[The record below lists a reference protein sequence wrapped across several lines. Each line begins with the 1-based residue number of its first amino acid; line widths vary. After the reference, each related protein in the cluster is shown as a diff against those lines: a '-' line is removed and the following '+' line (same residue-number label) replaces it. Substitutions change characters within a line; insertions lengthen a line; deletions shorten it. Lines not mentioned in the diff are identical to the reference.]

1 MAVLVTGGAGFIGSH
16 LCDRFLAQ
24 GHTVVCVDDFND
36 FYDPARKWQNIRQAQ
51 TSPQF
56 HLHQVSITDAPAL
69 AEVFAQHSI
78 TQVVH
83 LAGRAGVRPSIGAP
97 VLYEQVNVQATI
109 HLLELCRTHTVERF
123 IFGSSSSVY
132 GAQAHHPFREDA
144 PADRPI
150 SPYAATKRAGELLA
164 YTYHH
169 LYGLPVVCLRFF
181 TVYGPR
187 QRPDLA
193 IHKFI
198 RAIYNGDELSL
209 YGDGLSARD
218 YTYVDD
224 IVGGIVAA
232 LECQPAPGFE
242 IINLGNS
249 TPITLRDLI
258 TVLEWTSGREARIR
272 HVEEQ
277 PGDAPFTCADISKAR
292 TMLNWRPTT
301 PLEQDVK
308 RFIDWFEMTRS
319 MSQCS

>member
-16 LCDRFLAQ
+16 VCDRFLAQ
-24 GHTVVCVDDFND
+24 GHTVICVDDFND
-36 FYDPARKWQNIRQAQ
+36 FYDPALKWQNIRQAQ
-51 TSPQF
+51 ASPRF
-56 HLHQVSITDAPAL
+56 HLHQISITDTPAM
-69 AEVFAQHSI
+69 ADVFAQHSI

-83 LAGRAGVRPSIGAP
+83 LAARAGVRPSIGAP
-97 VLYEQVNVQATI
+97 GLYEQVNVQATL
-109 HLLELCRTHTVERF
+109 HLLDLCREHSVERF

-132 GAQAHHPFREDA
+132 GAQARHPFREDD

-193 IHKFI
+193 IHKFT
-198 RAIYNGDELSL
+198 RAIYDGQEITL
-209 YGDGLSARD
+209 YGKGDTARD
-218 YTYVDD
+218 YTFVDD

-258 TVLEWTSGREARIR
+258 AVLERTSRREARIR
-272 HVEEQ
+272 HDKEQ
-277 PGDAPFTCADISKAR
+277 PGDVPFTCADITKAR
-292 TMLNWRPTT
+292 TTLNWRPTT
-301 PLEQDVK
+301 PLEEGVQ
-308 RFIDWFEMTRS
+308 RFVDWFEMSRS
-319 MSQCS
+319 MPQFP